1 LPVVLLFL
9 LQVSQPA
16 DGFIIRLITETL
28 QNNVAGEPILH
39 ERTSWDFDPEAAKKA
54 RSLYYEV
61 SKYSLFG
68 WMIRKPIFILEKW
81 IPFGQVHRAIGSG
94 SGWAARGSSGGSRT
108 SGCGPPERGTQCELS
123 AFVGLA
129 INNYDL
135 NLTLVSFAMLNP
147 R

>member
-1 LPVVLLFL
+1 MLMLL

-61 SKYSLFG
+61 REYN
-68 WMIRKPIFILEKW
+68 IYRYIW
-81 IPFGQVHRAIGSG
+81 ISDV
-94 SGWAARGSSGGSRT
+94 
-108 SGCGPPERGTQCELS
+108 
-123 AFVGLA
+123 
-129 INNYDL
+129 
-135 NLTLVSFAMLNP
+135 
-147 R
+147 

>member
-1 LPVVLLFL
+1 VIRDSCLF
-9 LQVSQPA
+9 
-16 DGFIIRLITETL
+16 
-28 QNNVAGEPILH
+28 
-39 ERTSWDFDPEAAKKA
+39 
-54 RSLYYEV
+54 
-61 SKYSLFG
+61 
-68 WMIRKPIFILEKW
+68 LEKW

-94 SGWAARGSSGGSRT
+94 SGWAAPGSAGGTRT